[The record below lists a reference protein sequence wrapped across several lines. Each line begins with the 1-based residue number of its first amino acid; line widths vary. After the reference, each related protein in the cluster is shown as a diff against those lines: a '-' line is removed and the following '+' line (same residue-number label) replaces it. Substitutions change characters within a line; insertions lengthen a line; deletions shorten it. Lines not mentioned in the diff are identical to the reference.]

1 MDWKAQL
8 DKATAAIK
16 GVADSDKVKNLTA
29 KARRAASDVAA
40 AAKKGAATAAD
51 AVAKATSD
59 PATLKLHYMGAEIS
73 VVSPS
78 DGLQISRPHAGAL
91 TIADGS
97 GNALVIN
104 LAPPKAQAGE
114 TVGVVKKLND
124 TTFDLGPED
133 GVNVVVLKP

>member
-16 GVADSDKVKNLTA
+16 SVADSDKVKNLTA
-29 KARRAASDVAA
+29 KAKETASDVARM
-40 AAKKGAATAAD
+40 AKQGAHSAAD

-59 PATLKLHYMGAEIS
+59 PATLRLSYMGAEVS

-78 DGLQISRPHAGAL
+78 DGLQITRPHAAAVVISDGA
-91 TIADGS
+91 
-97 GNALVIN
+97 GNGLVIN
-104 LAPPKAQAGE
+104 LTPPKAQVGE
-114 TVGVVKKLND
+114 SVGVVKKLNE

-133 GVNVVVLKP
+133 GANVVILKA